1 MLTFF
6 SSPKTFKIKAIVLIT
21 LSTQLLTA
29 CTGMAVSNKQPVT
42 LVQGPPI
49 TDIFTPFDMAL
60 SCLKGQ
66 LRNDVTFSVGAIL
79 DQTGKDVVTNGG
91 SGKMVTQGAG
101 DMVQSALFQAGV
113 SLLNRRDPR
122 IIESEAR
129 WGIRDAR
136 QIQSSD
142 YYVTGS
148 INSLDFIPGG
158 GFDIQ
163 VGGVGPSY
171 SQTRIIVGLDLA
183 LTDTRTSKVVANV
196 SLQKQIAAQDYG
208 VNAGRFAG
216 NTLLN
221 IQLGKGEREA
231 TNFALRQML
240 NFATFD
246 LLTQV
251 IPPATYESCRA
262 QIPKEFGSL
271 NLTRSSVALYKY
283 QQDKLKT
290 SNSTPLSSSHNLSN
304 NTASVTAPSSGR
316 IDQKN
321 NSNKN
326 MNQPSKDTLPP
337 RQKESELIQNPEGDS
352 GPSKEDIVKYI
363 SLQHQKNV
371 TSKPIETLKPI
382 AVQKPSSTSDRDQK
396 KDKQMNVAGL
406 NPDTT
411 ENYWMIQDPS

>member
-1 MLTFF
+1 MLN
-6 SSPKTFKIKAIVLIT
+6 SPYLFDLKNISLVIILGQI
-21 LSTQLLTA
+21 LSG
-29 CTGMAVSNKQPVT
+29 CTGTSVSNQRPVA

-60 SCLKGQ
+60 ACLKGQ
-66 LRNDVTFSVGAIL
+66 IRKDISFSVGAIL

-113 SLLNRRDPR
+113 SVLNRRDPR

-136 QIQSSD
+136 QIQTSD

-158 GFDIQ
+158 GFDVQ
-163 VGGVGPSY
+163 VGGIGPSY

-196 SLQKQIAAQDYG
+196 SLQKQIVAQDYG
-208 VNAGRFAG
+208 VNVGRFSG
-216 NTLLN
+216 HTLLN

-262 QIPKEFGSL
+262 QIPKEFGTL

-283 QQDKLKT
+283 QQEKLK
-290 SNSTPLSSSHNLSN
+290 SDNSAILNTKTIESEGLLTPVGNSEDYK
-304 NTASVTAPSSGR
+304 
-316 IDQKN
+316 DQKL
-321 NSNKN
+321 KN
-326 MNQPSKDTLPP
+326 TNQLDKDALPTK
-337 RQKESELIQNPEGDS
+337 QKESDLIVNPDEYDETN
-352 GPSKEDIVKYI
+352 KDKIIKYI
-363 SLQHQKNV
+363 SLQHNHSSNTRSTESTKQISKN
-371 TSKPIETLKPI
+371 
-382 AVQKPSSTSDRDQK
+382 SSDMKLTDDERNKTKSNDV
-396 KDKQMNVAGL
+396 MGI
-406 NPDTT
+406 NPDNV
-411 ENYWMIQDPS
+411 ENYWMTQESK